1 MNNILNIEQIN
12 PMAAIVAVGKDME
25 NAKKIII
32 CSDYKFK
39 TRQPNGSES
48 EIIVTIPNDISGVDN
63 PEEVIKISACP
74 MGSSPVNFH
83 THIIDKRNLKIMI
96 AN

>member
-1 MNNILNIEQIN
+1 MNSILNIEQIN

-25 NAKKIII
+25 NAQKLII
-32 CSDYKFK
+32 CSDYEFSTKK
-39 TRQPNGSES
+39 PKGSEN
-48 EIIVTIPNDISGVDN
+48 EIIVTIPENISGEDD
-63 PEEVIKISACP
+63 PKEVIKISACP
-74 MGSSPVNFH
+74 MGSGPVNFH